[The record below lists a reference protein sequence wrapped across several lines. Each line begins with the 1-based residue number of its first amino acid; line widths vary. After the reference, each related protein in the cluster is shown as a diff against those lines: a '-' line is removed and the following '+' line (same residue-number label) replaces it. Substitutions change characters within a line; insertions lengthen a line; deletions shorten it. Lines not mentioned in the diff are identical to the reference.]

1 MYTPTDSEAREW
13 RRCSLLGLGVLLL
26 SVTGE
31 MVVNAHEDHAGP
43 RKAGSWRCMMEAPAR
58 SWSLLNYFVAPLSR

>member
-13 RRCSLLGLGVLLL
+13 RRCSLLGLAVLLV

-31 MVVNAHEDHAGP
+31 MLVTAHEEHAAP
-43 RKAGSWRCMMEAPAR
+43 RKAASWHCRLEVPTRA
-58 SWSLLNYFVAPLSR
+58 WSFLNYFIEPLYR

>member
-13 RRCSLLGLGVLLL
+13 RRCSLLGLTVLLL

-31 MVVNAHEDHAGP
+31 VVVTAHEEYAAP
-43 RKAGSWRCMMEAPAR
+43 RKAGSWRCLVDAPAR

>member
-13 RRCSLLGLGVLLL
+13 RRCSLLALAVLVL
-26 SVTGE
+26 SVAGE
-31 MVVNAHEDHAGP
+31 AVVSAHEEHAAP
-43 RKAGSWRCMMEAPAR
+43 RKAASWRCMIDAPAL

>member
-13 RRCSLLGLGVLLL
+13 RRCSLLGLTVLLL

-31 MVVNAHEDHAGP
+31 VVVKAHEEHAGP
-43 RKAGSWRCMMEAPAR
+43 RKAGSWRCMVDAPAR
-58 SWSLLNYFVAPLSR
+58 SWNFLNYFFAPLSR